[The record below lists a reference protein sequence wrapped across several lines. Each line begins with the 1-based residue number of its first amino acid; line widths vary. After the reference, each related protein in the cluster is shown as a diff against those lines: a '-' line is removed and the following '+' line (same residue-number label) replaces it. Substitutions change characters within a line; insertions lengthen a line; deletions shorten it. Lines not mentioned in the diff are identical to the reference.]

1 MATPQNTVLSLSGG
15 GVKGIAQLVV
25 LAEIERITGQ
35 PIYKLF
41 NGGIAGTSVGGILAI
56 LLTLP
61 KEKGSTE
68 PMFSAAEALELFEN
82 SAADIFPQ
90 KFGGGLLKIFKH
102 QYSQKPLKAMLEKY
116 AGDNKLGDSLSRLF
130 ITAFDVSGEADDP
143 NKVFDSFDPVDKD
156 IFMKLAALWTSAA
169 PTYFKAVDGFVD
181 GGLWGNRPAAS
192 ALKKLKEGLNTE
204 QQSEVLKNTTICALN
219 FESPNVREIPSKK
232 LDGQIGWLTK
242 GNLVNKILRANEK
255 DATDEV
261 RRDLPEKDQF
271 TEIILNLPKEC
282 TKLDN
287 VAPSNIA
294 KLKEVGRKYIE
305 NNKESL
311 EKLCTKLV
319 ENIAIR
325 ENALKAHEEEVNVDQ
340 SDVSSESL
348 TSDIENSKDSSSVVS
363 NRLISEEFEA
373 KLAIN
378 LNEQQVDALKEGLMK
393 LTPKEYE
400 LLQVFL
406 QGLNDAQLVALS
418 KNLPLIADGNF
429 KNTNISEFSNFQNKF
444 LKFFSSMFEHEDNII
459 NDALSCTQQYNQEC
473 HNDEVRCDGIELV
486 SYVDAC

>member
-1 MATPQNTVLSLSGG
+1 MATPQNSVLALSGG
-15 GVKGIAQLVV
+15 GIKGIAQLVV
-25 LAEIERITGQ
+25 LAEIERITGKY
-35 PIYKLF
+35 IFELF
-41 NGGIAGTSVGGILAI
+41 DVIAGTSVGGILAI
-56 LLTLP
+56 ILTLP
-61 KEKGSTE
+61 KEKGSTK
-68 PMFSAAEALELFEN
+68 PMFSAVEALKLFEDN
-82 SAADIFPQ
+82 AANIFPQ
-90 KFGGGLLKIFKH
+90 KFGGDFLKFFKH
-102 QYSQKPLKAMLEKY
+102 KYSQKPLKAMLEKY
-116 AGDNKLGDSLSRLF
+116 AGDNTLGDSLSRLF

-169 PTYFKAVDGFVD
+169 PTYFKAVDDFVD
-181 GGLWGNRPAAS
+181 GGLGANRPAAS
-192 ALKKLKEGLNTE
+192 ALKKLKEGLNIE

-261 RRDLPEKDQF
+261 RRDLQGQF
-271 TEIILNLPKEC
+271 TEIILKLSKEC

-287 VAPSNIA
+287 VDPSNIA
-294 KLKEVGRKYIE
+294 KLKGVGRKYIE
-305 NNKESL
+305 DNKESL

-319 ENIAIR
+319 ENVAIR
-325 ENALKAHEEEVNVDQ
+325 ENALKAHEEEVSVDQ

-348 TSDIENSKDSSSVVS
+348 TSDIENSKDSASVVS

-400 LLQVFL
+400 VLQVFL